1 MGRVEVVA
9 AVLPGACVE
18 SVAFGPAATDWN
30 KCEVLSVV
38 SARDTAA
45 TGGILSVG
53 DAVETVDDVA
63 MTHSQLQA
71 YLQKRA
77 KLAPRDTVSIMISR
91 AQPVPSPG
99 GDHATASSSAS
110 LSLLPPSSPS
120 RRGGGTALPQIGAE
134 GQRSQPHSP
143 QERARASAPPS
154 GPGGSAEFV
163 SINAAIAAAPM
174 EGKTGIVLRGGVCV
188 RAPPRSF
195 ALRALRSAR
204 AARLRASPRGTGF
217 MLNPSFPPSL
227 PSLALAHSHSDS
239 PPPPRAGTANKS
251 SSTAA

>member
-77 KLAPRDTVSIMISR
+77 
-91 AQPVPSPG
+91 
-99 GDHATASSSAS
+99 
-110 LSLLPPSSPS
+110 
-120 RRGGGTALPQIGAE
+120 
-134 GQRSQPHSP
+134 
-143 QERARASAPPS
+143 
-154 GPGGSAEFV
+154 
-163 SINAAIAAAPM
+163 
-174 EGKTGIVLRGGVCV
+174 
-188 RAPPRSF
+188 
-195 ALRALRSAR
+195 
-204 AARLRASPRGTGF
+204 
-217 MLNPSFPPSL
+217 
-227 PSLALAHSHSDS
+227 
-239 PPPPRAGTANKS
+239 
-251 SSTAA
+251 